1 MQKSLFL
8 RGGKSVSVP
17 SLFIV
22 FVILGILPLHAWGES
37 LCLAVV
43 EQKGAKERYEAST
56 VWEGALMGVFFNA
69 GHIVSSFPIALVEER
84 PLYQDIYQAKEGGAA
99 FFIVCIINYGGSPSK
114 EGSVKEE
121 NRSYIS
127 PREVVVQIFTTK
139 DGKKVFEK
147 YYEYPIDERESS
159 IQEDI
164 RRAQYVGLELVD
176 FLRKR

>member
-8 RGGKSVSVP
+8 LGGKRISLP

-22 FVILGILPLHAWGES
+22 FVILGILPLQAWGES

-43 EQKGAKERYEAST
+43 EQKDAKEKYEAST

-69 GHIVSSFPIALVEER
+69 GHIVSSFPIAPVEER
-84 PLYQDIYQAKEGGAA
+84 PLYQDIYQAKEGGAT
-99 FFIVCIINYGGSPSK
+99 FFIVCIINYGGGSK
-114 EGSVKEE
+114 EGSGKKE
-121 NRSYIS
+121 NLPYIS
-127 PREVVVQIFTTK
+127 PAEVVVQIFTTK

-147 YYEYPIDERESS
+147 YYEYPIDERGTS

-164 RRAQYVGLELVD
+164 RRAQYVGLEVVD